1 MPYLTPTVTARG
13 TISTTGE
20 DGSWQIVATGA
31 VAAGSTLVLV
41 GGAFTGGGQAARIT
55 AVSDTSS
62 NTWSNLTNSTGSGEY
77 SPNAILAVAA
87 NVTAGTPTVTIT
99 SDMSTDCRPNLI
111 LLEVTN
117 VETSSVVDVI
127 VQGQGDG
134 VAYSVTSDSTGP
146 LSQTD
151 YIAIV
156 TAAGWFGD
164 PDNPTTGGTWTE
176 RLSIENGSGA
186 GLLGTQVST
195 RVVTGST
202 SAISVTVPTPD
213 AATTNSYCI
222 LLILKAKST
231 TSTSLRYKF
240 VLDDSVFTSAD
251 TSITGFVWRGGTP
264 DAVLAQRFTGL
275 AGDASAGILYIT
287 TDIPAAAATTDVLY
301 GIFYN
306 GTDTSGLI
314 GGVVEAY

>member
-31 VAAGSTLVLV
+31 VAAGSTLVLA
-41 GGAFTGGGQAARIT
+41 GGAATGGSQAARIT

-77 SPNAILAVAA
+77 SPNAIIAVAV
-87 NVTAGTPTVTIT
+87 NVTAGTPTITIT

-127 VQGQGDG
+127 VQGQSDG
-134 VAYSVTSDSTGP
+134 VAYSVTSDGTGT

-151 YIAIV
+151 YLAIV
-156 TAAGWFGD
+156 ASAGWYGD
-164 PDNPTTGGTWTE
+164 PGNPTTGGTWTE
-176 RLSIENGSGA
+176 HTSIANGSGA
-186 GLLGTQVST
+186 GLIGTQVSS
-195 RVVTGST
+195 RVFTGST
-202 SAISVTVPTPD
+202 SSISVTVPHPD

-222 LLILKAKST
+222 LLILKAKATGSN
-231 TSTSLRYKF
+231 LRYKF
-240 VLDDSVFTSAD
+240 ILDSSVFTSAD
-251 TSITGFVWRGGTP
+251 TSITGFVWRNGTP
-264 DAVLAQRFTGL
+264 DSVLAQRFTGL
-275 AGDASAGILYIT
+275 AGSATAGTLYIT
-287 TDIPAAAATTDVLY
+287 TGLPSGTAATDTLY
-301 GIFYN
+301 GVFYN

-314 GGVVEAY
+314 GGVVETY